1 MWSSLWIYFQS
12 GKSLF
17 LLLLLNSSKLCSDV
31 MYERPA
37 FKCLPVKPLV
47 VKGNSEFIHLMQMC
61 ILYCGAS
68 LENSIQS
75 GLKYV
80 LVYFL
85 LKI

>member
-1 MWSSLWIYFQS
+1 MQSSLWIYFKS

-17 LLLLLNSSKLCSDV
+17 LLLLLNSSKLCSE

-61 ILYCGAS
+61 ILYCDAS